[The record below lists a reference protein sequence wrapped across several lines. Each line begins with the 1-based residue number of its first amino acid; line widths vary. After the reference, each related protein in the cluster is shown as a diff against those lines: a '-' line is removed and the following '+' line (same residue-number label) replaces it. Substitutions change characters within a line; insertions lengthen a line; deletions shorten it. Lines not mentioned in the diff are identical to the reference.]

1 MGRTIDLDDSAWN
14 SGGYLKASHPPLILP
29 CARCWRYMLEQVTCL
44 ALKMLI
50 GWLEKGW
57 EHL

>member
-1 MGRTIDLDDSAWN
+1 MVRTIDLDDSAWN
-14 SGGYLKASHPPLILP
+14 SAGYLMASHSPHILP
-29 CARCWRYMLEQVTCL
+29 CARCWRYTLEQVTCF

-57 EHL
+57 KQL